1 MKKSDITFSLEQI
14 VLLREFYCSS
24 LPSYKFAEE
33 KGIARSTFMRWVR
46 IFEDSNPEMAQFM
59 KKKSLP
65 FPSEDSAAITALL
78 LENERLRTE
87 LKHEKL
93 RAHAYDTM
101 IDVAE
106 EMFNIP
112 IRKKA
117 DTKQ

>member
-1 MKKSDITFSLEQI
+1 M
-14 VLLREFYCSS
+14 SS

-46 IFEDSNPEMAQFM
+46 IFESSNPEMAQYM
-59 KKKSLP
+59 KKEKSP
-65 FPSEDSAAITALL
+65 TPSEDSASITALL
-78 LENERLRTE
+78 LENE
-87 LKHEKL
+87 KL
-93 RAHAYDTM
+93 RAQAYDTM

-117 DTKQ
+117 GTKQ